1 MKLNLKSDQC
11 WEVIT
16 PVIDELALL
25 GVVTADWFLAKMEPF
40 TKNVPPES
48 ESMLGNDLSKRI
60 NQLKNTNTTL
70 IKNSVRPYSSYSG
83 KNNIYPFK
91 QSKPS
96 TSATNTPKSLHSS
109 QKGSA

>member
-16 PVIDELALL
+16 LFIDEFALL
-25 GVVTADWFLAKMEPF
+25 GVVTADWFPTKMQPF

-48 ESMLGNDLSKRI
+48 DWMLNNDLSKRI
-60 NQLKNTNTTL
+60 NQLKNKNTAL
-70 IKNSVRPYSSYSG
+70 IKNSVHPYNPYSG
-83 KNNIYPFK
+83 KNNIYSFK

-96 TSATNTPKSLHSS
+96 ISATNTPKSLHSS